1 MAAYATPHKEE
12 LRDRV
17 VLTKRTK
24 AFILIGC
31 LILSLGP
38 LRCTCQPVEST
49 TSKSWGL
56 EDGLPEQQIL
66 AIAQTPDG
74 YLWLGTPHGLIR
86 FDGTSFV
93 MQGSAPFASLSEFGI
108 SCIVVDSGGGLWIGS
123 VGGGITHYTRRSIEH
138 YGLERGLTT
147 LRIRDLAQTPDG
159 VVWAGTDQGLFKL
172 DKGQM
177 SFEPVLQNT
186 VVTALARDDSD
197 GLWVGGQVLI
207 HLVHGQPEAAS
218 TFPVPTVIRALVSV
232 GDGRIW
238 AGGSF
243 GLIEIDS
250 RSHRRVIANTHVNV
264 RSMYRDASGCMWIG
278 TIGSGLLR
286 IGPDGQVS
294 KDGVSSRPGAEVIR
308 ALYAT
313 KNGDLWLGSQTGLI
327 RLSHTGMSL
336 IATPNASASD
346 PGSLML
352 DRDGSVWLGAGSIS
366 RYDGLSVQ
374 KLQIKLGSAPVRALF
389 RDSTGSLWIGTFGD
403 GAYEIDSRGTV
414 HHFGDALGSNG
425 VTGFLEDSR
434 HSIWIGTDK
443 GLARSTAGSVTSLAV
458 APGIAARTM
467 TMGPD
472 GSVWFGTSV
481 GLFHFRGNSYVTE
494 PFMTRLAGER
504 IWSLYA
510 SADGSLWIGTGSGL
524 FLWCKGELHRVLFAE
539 GNSAPNGVVS
549 VAADSKGR
557 LLIAESTVIYRFQKD
572 QVVSASSKSDS
583 PFDVR
588 LRSTPEVFA
597 VAMETGAELYGDLPS
612 EAQPDSYGGMWYASY
627 QGLIYI
633 DPTSRP
639 RTEPPPPVYIT
650 TLRVDGTTKPQ
661 AGSIYLPPSVHS
673 IELQA
678 SPVNLS
684 SRAGLIVRHR
694 LLGFDKDWSDSV
706 PSATWT
712 YGTLPPGSYT
722 FQVEAHWP
730 GETSEGTTSL
740 TIIQASPFYKKPVFI
755 LLACLALGILIWI
768 LYRLRIHQMR
778 IRFRAVSEERSRM
791 AREIHDTLL
800 QGCIGVASLLEAV
813 DMSQSL
819 TRSNENGQTQR
830 WRTILRVA
838 REQMMGTIKESR
850 AAIWSLR
857 NIDEKKPLLE
867 MLEDLLKR
875 LCSRSN
881 IVAEFSS
888 GGRAIPVNPVTQH
901 ELLMVARE
909 AILNAI
915 NHSGASLLKVH
926 AQFTTTRIRISIAD
940 NGDGFETDTLGQNDG
955 IHFGLVSMDERMT
968 SHGGTFVIDSR
979 LAGGTTV
986 VVELPIVGEGSH
998 NDFLEVTL

>member
-374 KLQIKLGSAPVRALF
+374 KLQIKLDSQGSHAL
-389 RDSTGSLWIGTFGD
+389 
-403 GAYEIDSRGTV
+403 
-414 HHFGDALGSNG
+414 
-425 VTGFLEDSR
+425 
-434 HSIWIGTDK
+434 
-443 GLARSTAGSVTSLAV
+443 
-458 APGIAARTM
+458 
-467 TMGPD
+467 
-472 GSVWFGTSV
+472 
-481 GLFHFRGNSYVTE
+481 
-494 PFMTRLAGER
+494 
-504 IWSLYA
+504 
-510 SADGSLWIGTGSGL
+510 
-524 FLWCKGELHRVLFAE
+524 
-539 GNSAPNGVVS
+539 
-549 VAADSKGR
+549 
-557 LLIAESTVIYRFQKD
+557 
-572 QVVSASSKSDS
+572 
-583 PFDVR
+583 
-588 LRSTPEVFA
+588 
-597 VAMETGAELYGDLPS
+597 
-612 EAQPDSYGGMWYASY
+612 
-627 QGLIYI
+627 
-633 DPTSRP
+633 
-639 RTEPPPPVYIT
+639 
-650 TLRVDGTTKPQ
+650 
-661 AGSIYLPPSVHS
+661 
-673 IELQA
+673 
-678 SPVNLS
+678 
-684 SRAGLIVRHR
+684 
-694 LLGFDKDWSDSV
+694 
-706 PSATWT
+706 
-712 YGTLPPGSYT
+712 
-722 FQVEAHWP
+722 
-730 GETSEGTTSL
+730 
-740 TIIQASPFYKKPVFI
+740 
-755 LLACLALGILIWI
+755 
-768 LYRLRIHQMR
+768 RLRIPLR
-778 IRFRAVSEERSRM
+778 CWIANTTAS
-791 AREIHDTLL
+791 
-800 QGCIGVASLLEAV
+800 ASLPTFPATV
-813 DMSQSL
+813 SSH
-819 TRSNENGQTQR
+819 
-830 WRTILRVA
+830 
-838 REQMMGTIKESR
+838 
-850 AAIWSLR
+850 
-857 NIDEKKPLLE
+857 
-867 MLEDLLKR
+867 
-875 LCSRSN
+875 LCSEDS
-881 IVAEFSS
+881 IWL
-888 GGRAIPVNPVTQH
+888 RATP
-901 ELLMVARE
+901 
-909 AILNAI
+909 
-915 NHSGASLLKVH
+915 
-926 AQFTTTRIRISIAD
+926 
-940 NGDGFETDTLGQNDG
+940 
-955 IHFGLVSMDERMT
+955 
-968 SHGGTFVIDSR
+968 
-979 LAGGTTV
+979 
-986 VVELPIVGEGSH
+986 
-998 NDFLEVTL
+998 